1 MSIESMDKLTELLC
15 SQDLSSVKQ
24 GSDLWL
30 QSHDEEI
37 TTALLEGLV
46 VTPDGDAPFY
56 FDEPGPLSAARWEVQ
71 AAFPVLVQRGLL
83 SELTIINLS
92 ESPLTDLS
100 SIRGLPSLKTLT
112 LPYHGSV
119 WEELCGFDGLLA
131 CTQLTEIGVNK
142 LSFDSLPEELVSRL
156 EGLTLFYDEEGEEIP
171 DLSAAVSLRYLE
183 LDECA
188 ELLSIEEVSHLKN
201 LEDLTIFNGFSID
214 ELDPISELGSLRK
227 LRLVACSGC
236 WDFGPVGDLVSLE
249 WLTISH
255 TRAFEDLGW
264 ACALTNLD
272 RLSLYE
278 CTALYDIDDIVELIS
293 LTRLEL
299 NNCTSITDGS
309 PLSDLTGLQYLS
321 LNRTNIDSVEFV
333 ERLEY
338 LETLYLVG
346 CSELIDIPCLDGLS
360 NLKLINVNGCSSLSD
375 ASIANLQSLA
385 DNGCRVFGL

>member
-1 MSIESMDKLTELLC
+1 M
-15 SQDLSSVKQ
+15 
-24 GSDLWL
+24 
-30 QSHDEEI
+30 
-37 TTALLEGLV
+37 

-56 FDEPGPLSAARWEVQ
+56 FEEPGPLSAVRWDVQ

-83 SELTIINLS
+83 SELTTINLS

-100 SIRGLPSLKTLT
+100 SIRGLPSLNTLT

-119 WEELCGFDGLLA
+119 WKELCGFDGLKD
-131 CTQLTEIGVNK
+131 CTQLTEIGVYR

-156 EGLTLFYDEEGEEIP
+156 ESLTLFYDEEGEDIP
-171 DLSAAVSLRYLE
+171 DLSSAKSLKYLE

-188 ELLSIEEVSHLKN
+188 ELLSIEGVSHLEN
-201 LEDLTIFNGFSID
+201 LEDLTIFNGYSID
-214 ELDPISELGSLRK
+214 ELDPIAELNSLRK

-264 ACALTNLD
+264 VCSLTKLE

-278 CTALYDIDDIVELIS
+278 CNALYDIDDIIELIS

-299 NNCTSITDGS
+299 NNCTNITDGS
-309 PLSDLTGLQYLS
+309 PIGDLTGLQYLS

-333 ERLEY
+333 QHLEY

-346 CSELIDIPCLDGLS
+346 CSELVDIPSLEGLS
-360 NLKLINVNGCSSLSD
+360 NLKLININGCSSLSD
-375 ASIANLQSLA
+375 ESIANVKSLA
-385 DNGCRVFGL
+385 EKGCRVYGL